1 MSVAGTVVGTI
12 VEIRRYPVKSMQ
24 GELLDTVSLGTLG
37 IEGDRLFAV
46 RDVQTG
52 KILSAKTP
60 KVGSALLSCHAR
72 TVLNAMT
79 NESTV
84 VVTVNGIE
92 FDADDRSIDPT
103 LSALL
108 DREVRLDRATQ
119 HDETYES
126 YWPEIEGV
134 ALSDVTVDL
143 PLSMSTAKGTFV
155 DLAALHLL
163 AVSSVEHLQTLN
175 AELAL
180 RLDRFRP
187 SIAIDATRGVHLQ
200 GSGFVEKN
208 WVNKSAALGD
218 ATIAFGAESPR
229 CIMTTLPQTG
239 LPRQPA
245 VLQTIAQ
252 HNRVEFGGFG
262 NFACLGIYAEVT
274 AGGRISIGDE
284 LRLTQ

>member
-1 MSVAGTVVGTI
+1 MTVVGAI

-24 GELLDTVSLGTLG
+24 GEFLDSVTLTPLG
-37 IEGDRLFAV
+37 IDGDRLFAV

-60 KVGSALLSCHAR
+60 KVGAALLSCHAR
-72 TVLNAMT
+72 TVPGST
-79 NESTV
+79 TKEPTV
-84 VVTVNGIE
+84 VVTVDGAE
-92 FDADDRSIDPT
+92 FEVGDRSIDAA
-103 LSALL
+103 LAALL
-108 DREVRLDRATQ
+108 DREVRLERATEQ
-119 HDETYES
+119 DEAYES
-126 YWPEIEGV
+126 YWPEIEGL

-163 AVSSVEHLQTLN
+163 AVSSVEHLQALN
-175 AELAL
+175 ADLAL

-187 SIAIDATRGVHLQ
+187 SIALGTHEAAPVERL
-200 GSGFVEKN
+200 GFVEKD
-208 WVNKSAALGD
+208 WVNTSATVGE

-229 CIMTTLPQTG
+229 CIMTTLPQPG

-252 HNRVEFGGFG
+252 HNRVDFGGFG
-262 NFACLGIYAEVT
+262 NFACLGIYLEVT
-274 AGGRISIGDE
+274 TGGRISVGDE
-284 LRLTQ
+284 LHLTQ